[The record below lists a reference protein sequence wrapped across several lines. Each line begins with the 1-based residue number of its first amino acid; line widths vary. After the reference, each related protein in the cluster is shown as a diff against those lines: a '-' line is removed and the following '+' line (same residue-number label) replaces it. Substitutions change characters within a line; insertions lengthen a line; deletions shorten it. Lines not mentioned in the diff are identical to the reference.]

1 MDGVWPTVIICA
13 VLALIAALASRSYVK
28 KLRNGCCGAGGDSE
42 KRLRPPDRELS
53 HYPYAWRI
61 KIDGMSCKRCALRIE
76 NAFHEKDGFYA
87 KVSLKNKEAIVFT
100 KSKASRQELTG
111 IVERAGYRLLSLE
124 QAAER

>member
-13 VLALIAALASRSYVK
+13 VLALIAALAIRSYVK

-61 KIDGMSCKRCALRIE
+61 KIDGI
-76 NAFHEKDGFYA
+76 NAAPYGSKMHSMKKTA
-87 KVSLKNKEAIVFT
+87 FT
-100 KSKASRQELTG
+100 RKCR
-111 IVERAGYRLLSLE
+111 
-124 QAAER
+124 

>member
-1 MDGVWPTVIICA
+1 MPGEVWTAILVL
-13 VLALIAALASRSYVK
+13 VLAGIAFLAVRSYVK

-61 KIDGMSCKRCALRIE
+61 RIDGMSCKRCALRIE

-87 KVSLKNKEAIVFT
+87 KVSLKNKEAIVYT
-100 KSKASRQELTG
+100 KSKASKQELTG

>member
-13 VLALIAALASRSYVK
+13 VLALIAALAIRSYVK
-28 KLRNGCCGAGGDSE
+28 KLRNGCC
-42 KRLRPPDRELS
+42 DRELS

-87 KVSLKNKEAIVFT
+87 KVSLKNKEAIVYT

-111 IVERAGYRLLSLE
+111 IIERAGYQLLSLE

>member
-1 MDGVWPTVIICA
+1 
-13 VLALIAALASRSYVK
+13 
-28 KLRNGCCGAGGDSE
+28 
-42 KRLRPPDRELS
+42 
-53 HYPYAWRI
+53 
-61 KIDGMSCKRCALRIE
+61 MSCKRCALRIE

-87 KVSLKNKEAIVFT
+87 KVSLKNKEAIVYT

>member
-13 VLALIAALASRSYVK
+13 VLALIAALAIRSYVK
-28 KLRNGCCGAGGDSE
+28 KLQNGCCGAGGDSE

-76 NAFHEKDGFYA
+76 NAFHEK
-87 KVSLKNKEAIVFT
+87 
-100 KSKASRQELTG
+100 R
-111 IVERAGYRLLSLE
+111 RLLRESV
-124 QAAER
+124 AEK

>member
-13 VLALIAALASRSYVK
+13 VLALIAALAIRSYVK
-28 KLRNGCCGAGGDSE
+28 SCETAVVELEATVK

-76 NAFHEKDGFYA
+76 NAFHEKDGFTR
-87 KVSLKNKEAIVFT
+87 KC
-100 KSKASRQELTG
+100 R
-111 IVERAGYRLLSLE
+111 
-124 QAAER
+124 

>member
-13 VLALIAALASRSYVK
+13 VLALIAALAIRSYVK

-61 KIDGMSCKRCALRIE
+61 KIDGMSCKRCALRVE
-76 NAFHEKDGFYA
+76 MHSMKKTAFTRKC
-87 KVSLKNKEAIVFT
+87 
-100 KSKASRQELTG
+100 R
-111 IVERAGYRLLSLE
+111 
-124 QAAER
+124 